1 MKLAFLLN
9 FIGFIIVACE
19 GYGGLSRGED
29 WLKILRRNNFRVV
42 KVAAFV
48 FVFFLLAVA
57 VESVLTFW

>member
-9 FIGFIIVACE
+9 FIGFLIVAYE
-19 GYGGLSRGED
+19 GYRGLSKGED
-29 WLKILRRNNFRVV
+29 WLKTLNRNNFRVV

-57 VESVLTFW
+57 VEDVTTFR